1 MFKRVHYYTT
11 MKNKFVIAITVILVA
26 LSAMLVVSFVNYL
39 TKENQREQL
48 AAQLDSLVESY
59 KKGDV
64 EAISIS
70 AITSFEWEKLYL
82 FGPYTTKEHIIEVTG
97 LVDSANLKTKIEF
110 DDTIVLFVFV
120 NENKIV
126 QFMDFHRDPDFGYSI
141 VDSPYNPDD
150 AFFVLNENGQ
160 ALPTSK

>member
-1 MFKRVHYYTT
+1 

-26 LSAMLVVSFVNYL
+26 LSAMLVVSFSNYL
-39 TKENQREQL
+39 MKEIQREQL
-48 AAQLDSLVESY
+48 IAQLDSLVESY

-70 AITSFEWEKLYL
+70 AITPFEWEKLYL

-97 LVDSANLKTKIEF
+97 LMDSANVETKIEF
-110 DDTIVLFVFV
+110 DDDIVLFMFV

-126 QFMDFHRDPDFGYSI
+126 QYMDFHRDPDFDYSI
-141 VDSPYNPDD
+141 QESPYNPND
-150 AFFVLNENGQ
+150 AIFLLNAEGQ
-160 ALPTSK
+160 AIPTSQ